1 MSVARFLALST
12 VALGGT
18 WIAIK
23 PEARQKVKM
32 AVARSLREFSN
43 VLDPVGKPPMW
54 SDTDTECVDAPVDTV
69 EENTEEEEEVRT
81 NQGFKVIR

>member
-1 MSVARFLALST
+1 MSVSRFLALST

-69 EENTEEEEEVRT
+69 EEDTGEEEEVRT

>member
-12 VALGGT
+12 VAIGGT

-23 PEARQKVKM
+23 PEARQKIKK
-32 AVARSLREFSN
+32 AVASSLREFGN

-54 SDTDTECVDAPVDTV
+54 SDDETESVDEPVDTI
-69 EENTEEEEEVRT
+69 EEDTEEEEEVRT